1 MGKTEKQEEMTTVT
15 EQVSILIVD
24 DEAVIRK
31 SLRRKLT
38 MEGYDC
44 EEAGNAEDAKKRLV
58 EKDFALAIL
67 DIKMPGMPGS
77 ELLLEIKRS
86 YPETSVIMAT
96 ALADTSI
103 VIQCMKEGAHD
114 YIIKPFDLNQVV
126 ISIDRALRMRGLE
139 LEIKKHQQHLE
150 QEVKDKT
157 QESRTI
163 FLGAIESLVYALE
176 AKDPYTGGHSRRVTD
191 IALNIG
197 KELGLSKDALEDLRW
212 GALLHDVG
220 KIAVDSTI
228 QNKPNSLT
236 PDEYQHI
243 MTHAFIGPQIVKPVA
258 TKKVL
263 QMIAHHHDRY
273 DGNGINQHV
282 AGKNI
287 PLGAR
292 ILAVADTFDA
302 MTSDR
307 PYRGPMSPT
316 KVLSE
321 IKHCAGTQFDP
332 VVVGALLKIP
342 TTELIPVSV

>member
-1 MGKTEKQEEMTTVT
+1 MTTAT
-15 EQVSILIVD
+15 KKVSILIVD
-24 DEAVIRK
+24 DEEVIRK

-38 MEGYDC
+38 IEGYDC
-44 EEAGNAEDAKKRLV
+44 AEAGNAEDAQKRLA
-58 EKDFALAIL
+58 EKEIALAIL
-67 DIKMPGMPGS
+67 DIKMPGMPGT

-86 YPETSVIMAT
+86 YPETAVIMAT
-96 ALADTSI
+96 ALADTST

-114 YIIKPFDLNQVV
+114 YIVKPFDLNQVV

-139 LEIKKHQQHLE
+139 LEIKRHRQHLE

-157 QESRTI
+157 QESRKI

-197 KELGLSKDALEDLRW
+197 KELGLSKDVLEDLRW

-220 KIAVDSTI
+220 KIAVDSTV
-228 QNKPNSLT
+228 QNKPGSLT
-236 PDEYQHI
+236 PDEYRHI
-243 MTHAFIGPQIVKPVA
+243 MTHAFVGPQIVKPVA
-258 TKKVL
+258 TERVL
-263 QMIAHHHDRY
+263 EMITHHHDRY
-273 DGNGINQHV
+273 DGNGTNQGV
-282 AGKNI
+282 AGENI

-292 ILAVADTFDA
+292 ILAGADTFDA

-307 PYRGPMSPT
+307 PYRGAMPST
-316 KVLSE
+316 SVLNE
-321 IKHCAGTQFDP
+321 IKRCAGTQFDP

-342 TTELIPVSV
+342 TTEIMPVSV